1 MILLRHGQSQFNEV
15 FAVTREDPGIED
27 PLLTPAGRQQAA
39 EAGEQL
45 GSHDLRRIVA
55 SPYTRTLHT
64 AEIVAGALNLPVSV
78 EPLVREH
85 AFFTCDI
92 GTPASELRRRWSQ
105 FDFGDLPEVWWPQ
118 LGESESE
125 VHARCEHFRQ
135 TMTGLADWA
144 HVLVVTHWG
153 FIRGLTGEE
162 VANGALLSFDPVSTD
177 TRVVVSPRR
186 AC

>member
-15 FAVTREDPGIED
+15 YSVTREDPGIED
-27 PLLTPAGRQQAA
+27 PALTPAGRQQAA
-39 EAGEQL
+39 AAGDRLAAL
-45 GSHDLRRIVA
+45 GLRRIVA

-64 AEIVAGALNLPVSV
+64 AQIVAEALGLPVSV

-92 GTPASELRRRWSQ
+92 GSPASELRRRWPG
-105 FDFGDLPEVWWPQ
+105 FDFRDLPEVWWPR
-118 LGESESE
+118 LGESDTE
-125 VHARCEHFRQ
+125 VQARCEQFRHAAAV
-135 TMTGLADWA
+135 LADWS
-144 HVLVVTHWG
+144 HLLVVTHWG

-162 VANGALLSFDPVSTD
+162 LANGASVRFDPVSID
-177 TRVVVSPRR
+177 TRAVVRPRP